1 VEKSSTRRAVTKSEH
16 APTLVRNV
24 GQGVGFVPRIAC
36 CACPRVVDFQCLF
49 GIRNKPPFEDQV
61 FHVPRQDLFS
71 LCWPKSELKHPVLQ
85 MTFVTLTP

>member
-36 CACPRVVDFQCLF
+36 CACPRAVDFQCLF

-61 FHVPRQDLFS
+61 FLVPRQDLIS
-71 LCWPKSELKHPVLQ
+71 LCWPKSEQKHPVLQ